1 MSCRARRLPA
11 PEPPGYYRRRPEETV
26 LYEALRS
33 HLASFLE
40 RCDESGPEAALPAHV
55 RGEFERFLTCGILAH
70 GFVRVRCQTCRDDL
84 LVAFSCRGRGFCPSC
99 GGRRMADTAA
109 RWGDRVLPRVPW
121 RQWVLSLPFPLRFR
135 LAWDPELLSE
145 VLAVFQSAIAM
156 RLRAK
161 ARRRGLRGARH
172 ASVTVIQRFGG
183 AINLNVHF
191 HSLVADGVWVMG
203 ASGPRFEPLRV
214 DEEDVRWVVGRVWR
228 RSLRLL
234 RERGVLRDDE
244 EEDHQDELLPESRQL
259 ELRLMDCSVQGRIA
273 LGVNAGQRVRAQGRR
288 LRRRSDAPRSR
299 RRMQSF
305 LDGFD
310 LQAAVRVPASDRHRL
325 EHISRY
331 LLRPAIATERLELLD
346 DGIYRYELKRPWS
359 DGTQA
364 FLFEPL
370 ELMEKLAAL
379 VPIPRANLVRYHGV
393 LAPASTWRA
402 AVVPSPAEE
411 SSPPHCGTYRPLVPT
426 DRVPWAWLLRRVFLI
441 EVLRCARCGGRRQI
455 VGPVTEPAAIP
466 RILRHLG
473 IPAAAPRLD
482 PARAPPELDSWAS

>member
-1 MSCRARRLPA
+1 
-11 PEPPGYYRRRPEETV
+11 
-26 LYEALRS
+26 
-33 HLASFLE
+33 
-40 RCDESGPEAALPAHV
+40 LPAHV

-70 GFVRVRCQTCRDDL
+70 GFVRVRCPTCRDDL

-109 RWGDRVLPRVPW
+109 RWSDRVLPRVPW

-161 ARRRGLRGARH
+161 ARRRGLREARH

-183 AINLNVHF
+183 ALNLNVHF
-191 HSLVADGVWVMG
+191 HSLVADGVWVQG
-203 ASGPRFEPLRV
+203 AAGPRFEPLRV
-214 DEEDVRWVVGRVWR
+214 DEGDVRWVVGRVWR

-234 RERGVLRDDE
+234 FARGVLRD
-244 EEDHQDELLPESRQL
+244 EEDTAGDELLPEERQL
-259 ELRLMDCSVQGRIA
+259 ELRLMNCSVQGRIA
-273 LGVNAGQRVRAQGRR
+273 LGTNAGQRVRAQGRR
-288 LRRRSDAPRSR
+288 LRPRTAAPRSR
-299 RRMQSF
+299 RQMQCF

-310 LQAAVRVPASDRHRL
+310 LQAAVRVPASDRRRL

-393 LAPASTWRA
+393 LAPASKWRA
-402 AVVPSPAEE
+402 AVVPSPDEEEQPGHCPSPGGCSPASAE
-411 SSPPHCGTYRPLVPT
+411 SR
-426 DRVPWAWLLRRVFLI
+426 
-441 EVLRCARCGGRRQI
+441 
-455 VGPVTEPAAIP
+455 
-466 RILRHLG
+466 
-473 IPAAAPRLD
+473 
-482 PARAPPELDSWAS
+482 

>member
-1 MSCRARRLPA
+1 M
-11 PEPPGYYRRRPEETV
+11 
-26 LYEALRS
+26 YEALRA

-40 RCDESGPEAALPAHV
+40 CCDESGAEAALPAHV
-55 RGEFERFLTCGILAH
+55 RGELERFLTCGILAH
-70 GFVRVRCQTCRDDL
+70 GFVRVRCPTCRDDL

-109 RWGDRVLPRVPW
+109 RWSDRVLPRVPW

-183 AINLNVHF
+183 ALNLNVHF
-191 HSLVADGVWVMG
+191 HSLVADGVWVQG
-203 ASGPRFEPLRV
+203 AGGPRFEPLRV
-214 DEEDVRWVVGRVWR
+214 DEGDVRWVVGRVWR
-228 RSLRLL
+228 RALRLL
-234 RERGVLRDDE
+234 LARGLLRDE
-244 EEDHQDELLPESRQL
+244 EEDEAPEELLPESRQL

-273 LGVNAGQRVRAQGRR
+273 LGTNAGQRVRAQGRR
-288 LRRRSDAPRSR
+288 LRRSADLPRSR
-299 RRMQSF
+299 RRMQCF

-310 LQAAVRVPASDRHRL
+310 LQAAVRVPTSDRRRL

-359 DGTQA
+359 DGTEA

-379 VPIPRANLVRYHGV
+379 VPVPRANLVRYHGV
-393 LAPASTWRA
+393 LAPASKWRA
-402 AVVPSPAEE
+402 AVVPSPDEE
-411 SSPPHCGTYRPLVPT
+411 ERPGHCSSQPAPVPA
-426 DRVPWAWLLRRVFLI
+426 DRVPWAWLLRRVFLV
-441 EVLRCARCGGRRQI
+441 EVLHCARCGGRRQI
-455 VGPVTEPAAIP
+455 IGAVTEPAAIP

-473 IPAAAPRLD
+473 IPATAPRPD
-482 PARAPPELDSWAS
+482 PARGPPGLDSWAS

>member
-1 MSCRARRLPA
+1 M
-11 PEPPGYYRRRPEETV
+11 
-26 LYEALRS
+26 YEALRA

-40 RCDESGPEAALPAHV
+40 CCDESGAEAALPAHV
-55 RGEFERFLTCGILAH
+55 RGELERFLTCGILAH
-70 GFVRVRCQTCRDDL
+70 GFVRVRCPTCRDDL

-109 RWGDRVLPRVPW
+109 RWSDRVLPRVPW

-183 AINLNVHF
+183 ALNLNVHF
-191 HSLVADGVWVMG
+191 HSLVADGVWVQG
-203 ASGPRFEPLRV
+203 AGGPRFEPLRV
-214 DEEDVRWVVGRVWR
+214 DEGDVRWV
-228 RSLRLL
+228 
-234 RERGVLRDDE
+234 
-244 EEDHQDELLPESRQL
+244 
-259 ELRLMDCSVQGRIA
+259 GRIA
-273 LGVNAGQRVRAQGRR
+273 LGTNAGQRVRAQGRR
-288 LRRRSDAPRSR
+288 LRRSADLPRSR
-299 RRMQSF
+299 RRMQCF

-310 LQAAVRVPASDRHRL
+310 LQAAVRVPTSDRRRL

-359 DGTQA
+359 DGTEA

-379 VPIPRANLVRYHGV
+379 VPVPRANLVRYHGV
-393 LAPASTWRA
+393 LAPASKWRA
-402 AVVPSPAEE
+402 AVVPSPDEE
-411 SSPPHCGTYRPLVPT
+411 ERPGHCSSQPAPVPA
-426 DRVPWAWLLRRVFLI
+426 DRVPWAWLLRRVFLV
-441 EVLRCARCGGRRQI
+441 EVLHCARCGGRRQI
-455 VGPVTEPAAIP
+455 IGAVTEPAAIP

-473 IPAAAPRLD
+473 IPATAPRPD
-482 PARAPPELDSWAS
+482 PARGPPGLDSWAS